1 MALMSYL
8 KSFNNFLWTYPIL
21 ILLVGTHVF
30 FTIRLHLPQRKV
42 FYGIKLSLKN
52 ESDDGNSLSGF
63 AALATTLAAT
73 LGTGNIVGVS
83 LAISLGGPG
92 AVFWCWLTGIL
103 GMATSYAE
111 CYLSLIYRKQV
122 APNTYIGGPMYVL
135 RDGLHKKWLAVIY
148 ALCTIAA
155 SLCVGC
161 ATQANAMTEAT
172 TTAWNLSP
180 KLVGIIAAVLCGF
193 VIIGGIK
200 AIGNACSKIV
210 PLMGFG
216 YIFCCIILLIINRE
230 YFIPAIRFIIIA
242 AFQPTAAAGGFI
254 ASTFQLAARHGIARG
269 LYTNEAGMGSAAIAA
284 GHANTKS
291 PRKQA
296 LIQMT
301 ATFWDTVIMCAITG
315 LVIVMEGV
323 KNPNSFMGCTPGGYT
338 TMAFAALPYGDI
350 ILTLALIAFAMA
362 TLIGWSF
369 FGERALEFLCGEHYK
384 KLYQTAYLIMI
395 FLGAVMSLELV
406 WELTDLINAFIL
418 IPNIIALFL
427 LRNKIKN

>member
-1 MALMSYL
+1 MSYL
-8 KSFNNFLWTYPIL
+8 KSFNNFLWMYPIL
-21 ILLVGTHVF
+21 FLLIGTHIF
-30 FTIRLHLPQRKV
+30 FTIRLRFPQRKV
-42 FYGIKLSLKN
+42 FYGIKLSVKN
-52 ESDDGNSLSGF
+52 ESDEGNSLSGF

-83 LAISLGGPG
+83 LAIAIGGPG
-92 AVFWCWLTGIL
+92 AVFWCWITGIL

-111 CYLSLIYRKQV
+111 CYLSLVYRRQV
-122 APNTYIGGPMYVL
+122 APNTYVGGPMYVL
-135 RDGLHKKWLAVIY
+135 RDGLHKKCLAIIY
-148 ALCTIAA
+148 ALCTIIA

-172 TTAWNLSP
+172 TSAWNLSP
-180 KLVGIIAAVLCGF
+180 KLVGIVASVLCGL

-200 AIGNACSKIV
+200 AIGNVCSKVI

-216 YIFCCIILLIINRE
+216 YIFCCIILLIINRA
-230 YFIPAIRFIIIA
+230 YFTQAISYIMSA
-242 AFQPTAAAGGFI
+242 AFHPTAAASGFV
-254 ASTFQLAARHGIARG
+254 ASTFQLAARHGISRG

-315 LVIVMEGV
+315 LVIVMEGI
-323 KNPNSFMGCTPGGYT
+323 KNPCCFQGCTAGGYT
-338 TMAFAALPYGDI
+338 TMAFAELPGGEL

-369 FGERALEFLCGEHYK
+369 FGERALEFLCGKKYK
-384 KLYQTAYLIMI
+384 KLYQIAYLVMI